1 MYGSDVYEIQKK
13 LKELGFF
20 RDPPNGKF
28 GPATEKAIKKYC
40 ESNNIYVRKV
50 IDPELQ
56 KNMGFQLFE

>member
-13 LKELGFF
+13 LKKLGFF
-20 RDPPNGKF
+20 RDSPNGKF
-28 GPATEKAIKKYC
+28 GPTTEQAIKKYC